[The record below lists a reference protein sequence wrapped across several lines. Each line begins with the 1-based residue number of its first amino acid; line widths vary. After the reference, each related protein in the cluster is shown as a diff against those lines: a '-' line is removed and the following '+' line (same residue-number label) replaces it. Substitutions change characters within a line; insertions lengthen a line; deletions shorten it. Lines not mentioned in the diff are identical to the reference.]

1 MFLEANPRHWVD
13 WPQVQQ
19 QQVRDRCQASARLE
33 FTNGLNSFMVASSV
47 AVKDDQASRAFPL
60 AAITGH
66 GTLKL
71 ALLLAA
77 VDPGLGGVI
86 IAGGRGTGKSV
97 LARGLHALLPPIDVL
112 DPEAAGLASGPGRN
126 LDPTRAEEWDAATR
140 EQLSTEPPSRVIP
153 APFVQVPLGIT
164 EDRLVGAVDVTA
176 SLSSGSPVFQP
187 GLLAEAHRG
196 VLYVDELNLLDDGIV
211 NLLLAAVGAGENQV
225 EREGLSL
232 RHPCRPLLIATYNPE
247 EGNVRDHLLDRFA
260 IALSANQL
268 VSTEQRVEI
277 TNAVLSHGQCSRSFA
292 ERWKEETD
300 ALATQLLL
308 ARQWLPDVQISR
320 EQVEYLVTEAI
331 RGGVEGHRSELY
343 AVRVAKAHA
352 ALSGRDQVEAD
363 DLQVAVALVI
373 APRASQLPPPDQQM
387 EPPPPPEQ
395 PDDQTPP
402 PPDSGEQTND
412 DTPPPPEGSG
422 EDENDPPEDSSDDD
436 DNNDD
441 DEDSEQDEAPPSV
454 PEEFMLDPEAV
465 AIDPDLLLFNAAKSK
480 SGNSGSRSV
489 VLSDSRGR
497 YVKPMLPRGPVRR
510 IAVDATLRAAAPYQ
524 KARRARQPDRT
535 VIVEEADLRAKLL
548 QRQAGALVIF
558 LVDASG
564 SMALN
569 RMQSAKGAVIR
580 LLTEAYENRDEVALI
595 PFRGD
600 QAEVLLPPTR
610 SITAA
615 RRRLE
620 SMPCGGGS
628 PLAHGLTQAAR
639 VGANALATGDLGQVV
654 VVAITDGR
662 GNVPLSTSLG
672 QPELEG
678 DEKPDLK
685 QEVLDV
691 ASRYRMLGLKLLVI
705 DTERKFIGSGM
716 GKDLAEAAGGKYVQL
731 PKASD
736 QAIAAVAMEAI
747 NAVT

>member
-1 MFLEANPRHWVD
+1 
-13 WPQVQQ
+13 
-19 QQVRDRCQASARLE
+19 
-33 FTNGLNSFMVASSV
+33 MVASSV

>member
-1 MFLEANPRHWVD
+1 
-13 WPQVQQ
+13 
-19 QQVRDRCQASARLE
+19 
-33 FTNGLNSFMVASSV
+33 MVASGSTPG
-47 AVKDDQASRAFPL
+47 ATATSSDIASRAFPL

-77 VDPGLGGVI
+77 VDPGLGGVV

-112 DPEAAGLASGPGRN
+112 DLGASASGQPAPAALN
-126 LDPTRAEEWDAATR
+126 IDPQRSDDWDAATCAR
-140 EQLSTEPPSRVIP
+140 LIELGADPSGADAKALLPTRVIP

-164 EDRLVGAVDVTA
+164 EDRLVGSVDVTA
-176 SLSSGSPVFQP
+176 SLASGQAVFQP

-196 VLYVDELNLLDDGIV
+196 VLYVDELNLLDDNIT
-211 NLLLAAVGAGENQV
+211 NLLLAAVGSGENRI

-232 RHPCRPLLIATYNPE
+232 SHPCRCLLIATYNPE
-247 EGNVRDHLLDRFA
+247 EGVVRDHLLDRFA
-260 IALSANQL
+260 ICLSANQVL
-268 VSTEQRVEI
+268 ELDQRVEI
-277 TNAVLSHGQCSRSFA
+277 TRSAIGHA
-292 ERWKEETD
+292 ESSEQFRQTWQEETD

-320 EQVEYLVTEAI
+320 EQITYLVAEAM

-343 AVRVAKAHA
+343 AVRVARAHA
-352 ALSGRDQVEAD
+352 ALSGRDRVEAD
-363 DLQVAVALVI
+363 DLQVAVRLVI
-373 APRASQLPPPDQQM
+373 APRALQLPPPDPDQPL
-387 EPPPPPEQ
+387 EPPPPPPPQGEQEPEQ
-395 PDDQTPP
+395 PE
-402 PPDSGEQTND
+402 PPDNEQ
-412 DTPPPPEGSG
+412 
-422 EDENDPPEDSSDDD
+422 DPDQPEDDNE
-436 DNNDD
+436 DNNDQE
-441 DEDSEQDEAPPSV
+441 EDSPEDQAPPQV
-454 PEEFMLDPEAV
+454 PEEFLLDPEAI
-465 AIDPDLLLFNAAKSK
+465 AIDPDLLLFNAGKAKS
-480 SGNSGSRSV
+480 GGSGSRSV
-489 VLSDSRGR
+489 VFSDSRGR
-497 YVKPMLPRGPVRR
+497 YVKPMLPRGPVKR

-524 KARRARQPDRT
+524 KSRREREPHRT
-535 VIVEEADLRAKLL
+535 VIVEDGDLRAKQL
-548 QRQAGALVIF
+548 QRKAGALVIF

-595 PFRGD
+595 PFRGE
-600 QAEVLLPPTR
+600 QADVLLPPTR

-628 PLAHGLTQAAR
+628 PLAHGLSQAAR

-662 GNVPLSTSLG
+662 GNVPLSRSLG
-672 QPELEG
+672 QPQLEG
-678 DEKPDLK
+678 EEPVDLK
-685 QEVLDV
+685 EEVKQV
-691 ASRYRMLGLKLLVI
+691 ASKYRALGLKLLVI

-736 QAIAAVAMEAI
+736 QAIATIAMEAI
-747 NAVT
+747 NGV

>member
-1 MFLEANPRHWVD
+1 
-13 WPQVQQ
+13 
-19 QQVRDRCQASARLE
+19 
-33 FTNGLNSFMVASSV
+33 MVASGVTSNGV
-47 AVKDDQASRAFPL
+47 ISTAALDQASRSFPL

-97 LARGLHALLPPIDVL
+97 LARGLHALLPPIDIVDL
-112 DPEAAGLASGPGRN
+112 EAAGETKLPGRN
-126 LDPTRAEEWDAATR
+126 LDSQDARDWGELPQDPPTT
-140 EQLSTEPPSRVIP
+140 VIP
-153 APFVQVPLGIT
+153 APFIQIPLGVT
-164 EDRLVGAVDVTA
+164 EDRLVGSVDVTA
-176 SLSSGSPVFQP
+176 SLASGSPVFQP

-196 VLYVDELNLLDDGIV
+196 VLYVDELNLLDDGVI
-211 NLLLAAVGAGENQV
+211 NLLLAAVGSGENQV

-232 RHPCRPLLIATYNPE
+232 SHPCRPLLIATYNPE
-247 EGNVRDHLLDRFA
+247 EGAIRDHLLDRFA
-260 IALSANQL
+260 IVLSANQI

-277 TNAVLSHGQCSRSFA
+277 TNAVLAHGQCSRSFSDQ
-292 ERWKEETD
+292 WSEETD

-308 ARQWLPDVQISR
+308 ARQWLPDVKVSSEQIK
-320 EQVEYLVTEAI
+320 YLVTEAI

-343 AVRVAKAHA
+343 AVRAAKAHA
-352 ALSGRDQVEAD
+352 ALSGRDQVEAE

-373 APRASQLPPPDQQM
+373 APRASQMPPPEQQM
-387 EPPPPPEQ
+387 EPPPPQEQ
-395 PDDQTPP
+395 QPP
-402 PPDSGEQTND
+402 QEQEP
-412 DTPPPPEGSG
+412 PPPPEGSG
-422 EDENDPPEDSSDDD
+422 EEEEPDSEEQDSEDNSDQ
-436 DNNDD
+436 DD
-441 DEDSEQDEAPPSV
+441 DEDEDDSPEEQAPPSV

-524 KARRARQPDRT
+524 KARRARQPDRV
-535 VIVEEADLRAKLL
+535 VIVEESDLRAKLL

-595 PFRGD
+595 TFRGD

-672 QPELEG
+672 QPVLEG
-678 DEKPDLK
+678 EEKPDLK

-691 ASRYRMLGLKLLVI
+691 ATRYRMLGLKLLVI

-736 QAIAAVAMEAI
+736 QAIAAVAMDAL
-747 NAVT
+747 NAV

>member
-1 MFLEANPRHWVD
+1 
-13 WPQVQQ
+13 
-19 QQVRDRCQASARLE
+19 
-33 FTNGLNSFMVASSV
+33 MVASGV
-47 AVKDDQASRAFPL
+47 AIKDDQATRAFPL

-77 VDPGLGGVI
+77 VDPGLGGVV

-112 DPEAAGLASGPGRN
+112 DTEGGVGRN
-126 LDPTRAEEWDAATR
+126 LDPQNPEEWDDATR
-140 EQLSTEPPSRVIP
+140 ESISGEAPSTVIP
-153 APFVQVPLGIT
+153 APFVQIPLGIT
-164 EDRLVGAVDVTA
+164 EDRLVGAVDVAA
-176 SLSSGSPVFQP
+176 SLSSGSAVFQP
-187 GLLAEAHRG
+187 GLLADAHRG

-211 NLLLAAVGAGENQV
+211 NLMLAAVGSGENRV

-232 RHPCRPLLIATYNPE
+232 SHPCRPLLIATYNPE

-277 TNAVLSHGQCSRSFA
+277 TNAVISHGQCSRSFA
-292 ERWKEETD
+292 EKWGEETD

-308 ARQWLPDVQISR
+308 ARQWLPDVQISG
-320 EQVEYLVTEAI
+320 EQIEYLVTEAI

-373 APRASQLPPPDQQM
+373 APRASQMPPPDQQM
-387 EPPPPPEQ
+387 EPPPPQ
-395 PDDQTPP
+395 DQEPP
-402 PPDSGEQTND
+402 PPPQDQGDQQQDNP
-412 DTPPPPEGSG
+412 PPPPEGSG
-422 EDENDPPEDSSDDD
+422 EEENDPPEDNSEDDST
-436 DNNDD
+436 DD
-441 DEDSEQDEAPPSV
+441 DEGDGEEDQAPPAV
-454 PEEFMLDPEAV
+454 PEEFMLDPEAIEV
-465 AIDPDLLLFNAAKSK
+465 DPDLLLFNAAKAK

-524 KARRARQPDRT
+524 KIRREREPGRS
-535 VIVEEADLRAKLL
+535 VIVEEGDLRAKLL
-548 QRQAGALVIF
+548 QRKAGALVVF

-678 DEKPDLK
+678 EEKPDLK

-691 ASRYRMLGLKLLVI
+691 AARYRMLGIKLLVI

-736 QAIAAVAMEAI
+736 QAIAAVAMDAI
-747 NAVT
+747 SNI

>member
-1 MFLEANPRHWVD
+1 
-13 WPQVQQ
+13 
-19 QQVRDRCQASARLE
+19 
-33 FTNGLNSFMVASSV
+33 MVASSV

-126 LDPTRAEEWDAATR
+126 LDPSRAEEWDAATR

-308 ARQWLPDVQISR
+308 ARQWLPDVQIGR
-320 EQVEYLVTEAI
+320 EQIEYLVTEAI
-331 RGGVEGHRSELY
+331 RGGVEGHRSGCMPC
-343 AVRVAKAHA
+343 AW
-352 ALSGRDQVEAD
+352 
-363 DLQVAVALVI
+363 
-373 APRASQLPPPDQQM
+373 PRPM
-387 EPPPPPEQ
+387 R
-395 PDDQTPP
+395 
-402 PPDSGEQTND
+402 
-412 DTPPPPEGSG
+412 
-422 EDENDPPEDSSDDD
+422 
-436 DNNDD
+436 
-441 DEDSEQDEAPPSV
+441 PSV
-454 PEEFMLDPEAV
+454 A
-465 AIDPDLLLFNAAKSK
+465 AIRSK
-480 SGNSGSRSV
+480 
-489 VLSDSRGR
+489 
-497 YVKPMLPRGPVRR
+497 
-510 IAVDATLRAAAPYQ
+510 
-524 KARRARQPDRT
+524 
-535 VIVEEADLRAKLL
+535 
-548 QRQAGALVIF
+548 
-558 LVDASG
+558 
-564 SMALN
+564 
-569 RMQSAKGAVIR
+569 
-580 LLTEAYENRDEVALI
+580 
-595 PFRGD
+595 
-600 QAEVLLPPTR
+600 PTTCR
-610 SITAA
+610 W
-615 RRRLE
+615 RW
-620 SMPCGGGS
+620 PW
-628 PLAHGLTQAAR
+628 
-639 VGANALATGDLGQVV
+639 
-654 VVAITDGR
+654 
-662 GNVPLSTSLG
+662 
-672 QPELEG
+672 
-678 DEKPDLK
+678 
-685 QEVLDV
+685 
-691 ASRYRMLGLKLLVI
+691 
-705 DTERKFIGSGM
+705 
-716 GKDLAEAAGGKYVQL
+716 
-731 PKASD
+731 
-736 QAIAAVAMEAI
+736 
-747 NAVT
+747 

>member
-1 MFLEANPRHWVD
+1 
-13 WPQVQQ
+13 
-19 QQVRDRCQASARLE
+19 
-33 FTNGLNSFMVASSV
+33 
-47 AVKDDQASRAFPL
+47 
-60 AAITGH
+60 
-66 GTLKL
+66 
-71 ALLLAA
+71 
-77 VDPGLGGVI
+77 
-86 IAGGRGTGKSV
+86 
-97 LARGLHALLPPIDVL
+97 
-112 DPEAAGLASGPGRN
+112 
-126 LDPTRAEEWDAATR
+126 
-140 EQLSTEPPSRVIP
+140 
-153 APFVQVPLGIT
+153 
-164 EDRLVGAVDVTA
+164 
-176 SLSSGSPVFQP
+176 
-187 GLLAEAHRG
+187 
-196 VLYVDELNLLDDGIV
+196 VLYVDELNLLDDGII
-211 NLLLAAVGAGENQV
+211 NLLLAAVGSGENQV

-232 RHPCRPLLIATYNPE
+232 SHPCRPLLIATYNPE
-247 EGNVRDHLLDRFA
+247 EGAIRDHLLDRFA
-260 IALSANQL
+260 IVLSANQI

-277 TNAVLSHGQCSRSFA
+277 TNAVLAHGQCSRSFSDKWS
-292 ERWKEETD
+292 EDTD

-308 ARQWLPDVQISR
+308 ARQWLPDVQISGD
-320 EQVEYLVTEAI
+320 QIKYLVTEAI

-343 AVRVAKAHA
+343 AVRAAKAHA
-352 ALSGRDQVEAD
+352 ALSGRDQVEAE

-373 APRASQLPPPDQQM
+373 APRASQLPPPEQQM
-387 EPPPPPEQ
+387 EPPPAQDQQ
-395 PDDQTPP
+395 P
-402 PPDSGEQTND
+402 
-412 DTPPPPEGSG
+412 PPPPEGSG
-422 EDENDPPEDSSDDD
+422 EEEEQDGDDQDSEDQESEDNDDD
-436 DNNDD
+436 DSP
-441 DEDSEQDEAPPSV
+441 EEQAPPSV

-497 YVKPMLPRGPVRR
+497 YVKPILPRGPVRR

-524 KARRARQPDRT
+524 KARRARQPDRL
-535 VIVEEADLRAKLL
+535 VIVEESDLRAKLL

-672 QPELEG
+672 QPVLEG
-678 DEKPDLK
+678 EEKPDLK

-691 ASRYRMLGLKLLVI
+691 ATRYRMLGLKLLVI

-736 QAIAAVAMEAI
+736 QAIAAVAMDAL
-747 NAVT
+747 NTV